1 MKNTNFK
8 RRLSAVLAV
17 MLVAVMCAGLAGCD
31 NKKYNAGYKALHE
44 YISENNENTDDGTKN
59 VIQVSFTQ
67 GDSFIILT
75 ANKKIGKT
83 ISVHVSSDGT
93 GYMDFDI
100 MPEGISSYYYSTIVV
115 RTEKIGDY
123 YYQGECSLTSVSQTS
138 FFFPSSSLKSGTT
151 MYGGEFTEVSVYLH
165 ETLSKLLELNVQ
177 ILMADLL
184 DACDT
189 IGIPAEMFETEIE

>member
-75 ANKKIGKT
+75 AGKKIGKT
-83 ISVHVSSDGT
+83 ISVHVSSNGT
-93 GYMDFDI
+93 GYIDFDI

-138 FFFPSSSLKSGTT
+138 FYFPSSSLKQCTT
-151 MYGGEFTEVSVYLH
+151 MFGEFTEVSALLVDN
-165 ETLSKLLELNVQ
+165 LSDLLELEVQ

>member
-44 YISENNENTDDGTKN
+44 YISENNENTDDETKN
-59 VIQVSFTQ
+59 VVQVSFAQ
-67 GDSFIILT
+67 GKSRIILT
-75 ANKKIGKT
+75 ANKKIGKN
-83 ISVHVSSDGT
+83 ISVHVLRDDT
-93 GYMDFDI
+93 GYIDFDI

-115 RTEKIGDY
+115 KTEKIGDY
-123 YYQGECSLTSVSQTS
+123 FYQGECSLTSVSQTS
-138 FFFPSSSLKSGTT
+138 FYFPASSLKQCTT
-151 MYGGEFTEVSVYLH
+151 MFGEFTEVSALLVDN
-165 ETLSKLLELNVQ
+165 LSDLLELEVQ

>member
-44 YISENNENTDDGTKN
+44 YISENNENTDDETKN
-59 VIQVSFTQ
+59 VVQVSFAQ
-67 GDSFIILT
+67 GKSRIILT
-75 ANKKIGKT
+75 ANKKIGKN
-83 ISVHVSSDGT
+83 ISVHVLRDDT
-93 GYMDFDI
+93 GYIDFDI

-115 RTEKIGDY
+115 KTEQIGDY
-123 YYQGECSLTSVSQTS
+123 FYQGECSLTSVSQTS
-138 FFFPSSSLKSGTT
+138 FYFPSSSLKQCTT
-151 MYGGEFTEVSVYLH
+151 MFGEFTEVSALLVDN
-165 ETLSKLLELNVQ
+165 LSDLLELEVQ

>member
-59 VIQVSFTQ
+59 VIQVSFDQ
-67 GDSFIILT
+67 GKSRIILT

-83 ISVHVSSDGT
+83 ISVYVSSNGT
-93 GYMDFDI
+93 GYIDFDI

-115 RTEKIGDY
+115 KTEKIGDY

-138 FFFPSSSLKSGTT
+138 FYFPSSSLKQCTT
-151 MYGGEFTEVSVYLH
+151 MFGEFTEVSALLVDN
-165 ETLSKLLELNVQ
+165 LSDLLELEVQ